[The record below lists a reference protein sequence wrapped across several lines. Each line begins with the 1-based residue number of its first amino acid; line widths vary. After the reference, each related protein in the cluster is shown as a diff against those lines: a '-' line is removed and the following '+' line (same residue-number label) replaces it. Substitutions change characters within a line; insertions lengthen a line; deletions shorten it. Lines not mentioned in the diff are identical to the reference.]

1 MFTEPFMLRALAGA
15 VMLAPL
21 CALLGVF
28 VTARRMA
35 FFSDTVA
42 HASLAGTA
50 VGFLFGLAEPTPAM
64 LAVSLL
70 VAGAVVW
77 LRERSGL
84 YNDTIMSLLLTGSV
98 AVGTV
103 ILSRLH
109 GFRGELHRVLFGDI
123 LAVGPVE
130 LGLAA
135 GALAVVAVGAGW
147 FLSPL
152 SLITAHEDLAHVAGL
167 PVRWFNYGFVIVLTL
182 TVTVTIR
189 LVGILL
195 VGALLVIPPAAARLV
210 SRNLRQ
216 EIWLSVALG
225 TVAGVGGVL
234 GSYSAD
240 VPSGP
245 AIVLA
250 GIALFLACL
259 TLSRMKNRPGAA
271 PTNRA

>member
-1 MFTEPFMLRALAGA
+1 MFTEPFMVRALLGA
-15 VMLAPL
+15 LMLAPL

-50 VGFLFGLAEPTPAM
+50 VAFFFGLSEPTPGM

-70 VAGAVVW
+70 VAAAIVW

-123 LAVGPVE
+123 LGVGTTE
-130 LGLAA
+130 L
-135 GALAVVAVGAGW
+135 ALAGLLLGAVAIGGAW
-147 FLSPL
+147 MLSPL
-152 SLITAHEDLAHVAGL
+152 SLITAHEDLAHVSGIS
-167 PVRWFNYGFVIVLTL
+167 VRWFNYAFVFVLTV

-195 VGALLVIPPAAARLV
+195 VGALLVIPPAAARLLG
-210 SRNLRQ
+210 RTLRQ
-216 EIWLSVALG
+216 EIWLAVVFGMA
-225 TVAGVGGVL
+225 AGVGGVL
-234 GSYSAD
+234 TSYAAD
-240 VPSGP
+240 VPCGP
-245 AIVLA
+245 AIVLC
-250 GIALFLACL
+250 GIALFVTAL
-259 TLSRMKNRPGAA
+259 TFSRLRREPRPGRSPA
-271 PTNRA
+271 